1 MTPLISLLLFIFVF
15 LFMAVL
21 FVVPVSYALGIAS
34 MVVFVAGGKN
44 VVTIA
49 QYAWSSLDSFSF
61 LAIPFYIYAGTLME
75 YSGISK
81 MLIQWIGSIIGK
93 VRGSLGIITILASM
107 AFGVLTGSAMAT
119 ISAIGKIVQ
128 PEMEKE
134 NYPRGYTAA
143 LLAATCFLGI
153 LIPPSVPG
161 IMYALSAGIKIS
173 DVWMV
178 TIGPAL
184 IFMVGYI
191 IVNYIRIGRNLSKPE
206 NIKINFKDKSLDFA
220 KSTLRAVPALLMP
233 IIIYGCIYGGIATPT
248 EAGALSA
255 VYGIFYYFILW
266 IFKRKEIKINFFT
279 IAMISGGS
287 TAVIGLLNAFSVI
300 AGKVITLAGIS
311 GYLSTLITSLIT
323 NRTEFLIVINILF
336 LFLGTFMD
344 INATILIMT
353 PLLLPVAVNNY
364 DITAIHFGAIM
375 LVNMCVG
382 FLTPPFAVGIFVGQK
397 IANSNFTDTVKEAVP
412 FIIVGIIAIVITTMF
427 PDYLMFFVNIFKS

>member
-1 MTPLISLLLFIFVF
+1 MEPVSALLIFIFTF
-15 LFMAVL
+15 LFLAVF

-34 MVVFVAGGKN
+34 MVVFMAGGHD
-44 VVTIA
+44 VVTVA

-75 YSGISK
+75 YSGISR
-81 MLIQWIGSIIGK
+81 MLINWIRGFVGR
-93 VRGSLGIITILASM
+93 VRGNLGIITILASA

-134 NYPRGYTAA
+134 KYPSGYIAA

-173 DVWMV
+173 EVWMV
-178 TIGPAL
+178 TIGPAI
-184 IFMVGYI
+184 IFMAGYA
-191 IVNYIRIGRNLSKPE
+191 IVNYLRIGRRMEKPE
-206 NIKINFKDKSLDFA
+206 ASHLDFSGKA
-220 KSTLRAVPALLMP
+220 LELGKSTVRAIPALLMP
-233 IIIYGCIYGGIATPT
+233 IIIYGCIYGGICTPT

-255 VYGIFYYFILW
+255 VYGIIYYFILW
-266 IFKRKEIKINFFT
+266 IVNRKAIKVSFFT
-279 IAMISGGS
+279 IAAISGAS

-300 AGKVITLAGIS
+300 AGKVITLTGVS
-311 GYLSTLITSLIT
+311 GYLSTLITESIST
-323 NRTEFLIVINILF
+323 RGGFLVMINVLF

-353 PLLLPVAVNNY
+353 PLLLPVAMSAY
-364 DITAIHFGAIM
+364 DISAIHFGAIM

-397 IANSNFTDTVKEAVP
+397 IAGATFTDTVREAVP
-412 FIIVGIIAIVITTMF
+412 FIIVGLVAILVTTLC
-427 PDYLMFFVNIFKS
+427 PDYLMFFVNMFS

>member
-1 MTPLISLLLFIFVF
+1 MSPLAALLLFIFTF
-15 LFMAVL
+15 LFIAVV

-34 MVVFVAGGKN
+34 MVVFMAGGHN
-44 VVTIA
+44 VVTVA

-81 MLIQWIGSIIGK
+81 MLIDWIGGIIGR
-93 VRGSLGIITILASM
+93 VRGNLGIITILASM

-128 PEMEKE
+128 PEMERE
-134 NYPRGYTAA
+134 HYPRGYVAA

-173 DVWMV
+173 EVWMV

-191 IVNYIRIGRNLSKPE
+191 IVNYLRIGRHLPMPE
-206 NIKINFKDKSLDFA
+206 KLEI
-220 KSTLRAVPALLMP
+220 TLGQRTAEFGRNTVRAIPALLMP
-233 IIIYGCIYGGIATPT
+233 LIIYGCIYGGICTPT

-255 VYGIFYYFILW
+255 VYGIFYYVILW
-266 IFKRKEIKINFFT
+266 FTNKKQIKANFLT
-279 IAMISGGS
+279 IAAISGAS

-300 AGKVITLAGIS
+300 AGKVITLTGVS
-311 GYLSTLITSLIT
+311 GFLSNLITQSISS
-323 NRTEFLIVINILF
+323 RGGFLLLINIMF

-353 PLLLPVAVNNY
+353 PLLLPVATQAY
-364 DITAIHFGAIM
+364 GITAIHFGAIM

-397 IANSNFTDTVKEAVP
+397 IAGATFTETVREAVP
-412 FIIVGIIAIVITTMF
+412 FIIVGFAAILVTTLC
-427 PDYLMFFVNIFKS
+427 PDYLMFFVNLFS

>member
-1 MTPLISLLLFIFVF
+1 MSPLAALILFIFTF
-15 LFMAVL
+15 LFIAIV
-21 FVVPVSYALGIAS
+21 FVVPVSYALGISS
-34 MVVFVAGGKN
+34 MVVFVAGGHD
-44 VVTIA
+44 VVTVA

-81 MLIQWIGSIIGK
+81 MLINWIGGMIGR
-93 VRGSLGIITILASM
+93 VRGSLGIITIVASM

-119 ISAIGKIVQ
+119 ISAIGKIMQ

-134 NYPRGYTAA
+134 NYPEGYVAA

-173 DVWMV
+173 EVWMV

-184 IFMVGYI
+184 IFMVGYML
-191 IVNYIRIGRNLSKPE
+191 VNYLRIGRHLPKPE
-206 NIKINFKDKSLDFA
+206 QLKLSAKIRISQFGM
-220 KSTLRAVPALLMP
+220 STVRAIPALLMP
-233 IIIYGCIYGGIATPT
+233 VIIYGCIYGGICTPT

-255 VYGIFYYFILW
+255 VYGILYYFILW
-266 IFKRKEIKINFFT
+266 FVNRKQIKANFLT
-279 IAMISGGS
+279 IAAISGAS

-300 AGKVITLAGIS
+300 AGKVITLTGVS
-311 GYLSTLITSLIT
+311 GYLSALITQSISSRGGFL
-323 NRTEFLIVINILF
+323 FLINVLF
-336 LFLGTFMD
+336 LFMGTFMD

-353 PLLLPVAVNNY
+353 PLLLPVASSAY
-364 DITAIHFGAIM
+364 GITAIHFGAIM
-375 LVNMCVG
+375 LVNLCVG

-397 IANSNFTDTVKEAVP
+397 IAGATFTDTVREAVP
-412 FIIVGIIAIVITTMF
+412 FMLVGLVAILVTTLC
-427 PDYLMFFVNIFKS
+427 PGYLMFFVNLFG

>member
-1 MTPLISLLLFIFVF
+1 MSPFTALLLFIFTF
-15 LFMAVL
+15 LFVAIV

-34 MVVFVAGGKN
+34 MAVFIAGGHN
-44 VVTIA
+44 VVTVA

-81 MLIQWIGSIIGK
+81 MLIDWIGGIIGR
-93 VRGSLGIITILASM
+93 VRGNLGIITIVASM

-134 NYPRGYTAA
+134 NYPRGYVAA

-173 DVWMV
+173 QVWMV

-184 IFMVGYI
+184 IFMGGYI
-191 IVNYIRIGRNLSKPE
+191 LVNYLRIGRHLKRPE
-206 NIKINFKDKSLDFA
+206 KIEI
-220 KSTLRAVPALLMP
+220 RAMARVSEFGRNTFRAIPALLMP
-233 IIIYGCIYGGIATPT
+233 IIIYGCIYGGICTPT

-255 VYGIFYYFILW
+255 VYGIIYYFILW
-266 IFKRKEIKINFFT
+266 FVDRKQIKANFLT
-279 IAMISGGS
+279 IAALSGAS

-300 AGKVITLAGIS
+300 AGKVITLTGVS
-311 GYLSTLITSLIT
+311 GYLSALITDSIST
-323 NRTEFLIVINILF
+323 RGGFLILINILF
-336 LFLGTFMD
+336 LFMGTFMD

-353 PLLLPVAVNNY
+353 PLLLPVATAAY
-364 DITAIHFGAIM
+364 GITAIHFGAIM

-397 IANSNFTDTVKEAVP
+397 IAGATFTDTVREAVP
-412 FIIVGIIAIVITTMF
+412 FILVGLVAILPTTLC
-427 PDYLMFFVNIFKS
+427 PQYLMFFVNLFS

>member
-1 MTPLISLLLFIFVF
+1 MTPLTALLVFISTF
-15 LFMAVL
+15 LFVAIV

-34 MVVFVAGGKN
+34 MVVFMAGGHN
-44 VVTIA
+44 VVTVA

-75 YSGISK
+75 YSGISR
-81 MLIQWIGSIIGK
+81 MLIKWIGGIIGR
-93 VRGSLGIITILASM
+93 VRGNLGIITILASM

-134 NYPRGYTAA
+134 DYPRGYVAA

-184 IFMVGYI
+184 IFMAGYMA
-191 IVNYIRIGRNLSKPE
+191 VNYIRIGRRLPKPE
-206 NIKINFKDKSLDFA
+206 AVSISGARRLAEFGRNTF
-220 KSTLRAVPALLMP
+220 RAVPALLMP
-233 IIIYGCIYGGIATPT
+233 VIIYGCIYGGICTPT

-266 IFKRKEIKINFFT
+266 FVNRKAIKVDFLT
-279 IAMISGGS
+279 IAAISGAS

-300 AGKVITLAGIS
+300 AGKVITLTGVS
-311 GYLSTLITSLIT
+311 GFLSNLITQSIST
-323 NRTEFLIVINILF
+323 RGGFLFLINILF
-336 LFLGTFMD
+336 LFMGTFMD

-353 PLLLPVAVNNY
+353 PLLLPVAMNAY
-364 DITAIHFGAIM
+364 GITAIHFGAIM

-397 IANSNFTDTVKEAVP
+397 IAGATFTDTVKEAVP
-412 FIIVGIIAIVITTMF
+412 FILVGLTAVLVTTLC
-427 PDYLMFFVNIFKS
+427 PEYVMFFVNLFA